1 MSIHDPDVARW
12 SRNSVAW
19 GAALW
24 ALLALFSALGL
35 TGLDPLELALLLAFF
50 VIIPLATSLALS
62 SLDTDSKPDRLPRLV
77 ALAQP
82 WAALAAATSFLPP
95 RGLLAAACATL
106 WLLFTLLVALAGAL
120 RLLRSH
126 PPSLAETC
134 LSLALIYLPIGAF
147 WFVLARLGA
156 HPLGF
161 GRTTVLLTAVHFH
174 FITLAALVLTGLTG
188 RALPA
193 MGWPRTTYRLAAVGM
208 LITPLLV
215 AGGITI
221 TQLTNVRAPESAA
234 AVLLALCLMLV
245 AALSLRYVVPAKRP
259 PLARALLTVSGASV
273 FLAMLLAGAYAI
285 GNVTSAWT
293 ITIPEMI
300 AVHGSLN
307 ALGFGLCGLIGW
319 RLSIDND
326 ERKPQGA

>member
-1 MSIHDPDVARW
+1 MSIHDPDVTRW
-12 SRNSVAW
+12 SRVSAAW

-24 ALLALFSALGL
+24 ALLALSWALGL
-35 TGLDPLELALLLAFF
+35 TRLDPLELALLLAFF
-50 VIIPLATSLALS
+50 VIIPLATPLALS
-62 SLDTDSKPDRLPRLV
+62 SPHSASPLDRLPRLV

-82 WAALAAATSFLPP
+82 LAALAAATSFLPP
-95 RGLLAAACATL
+95 RGLLTAACGSL
-106 WLLFTLLVALAGAL
+106 WLLFTLLVALAGAS
-120 RLLRSH
+120 RLIRS
-126 PPSLAETC
+126 PARSLAETC
-134 LSLALIYLPIGAF
+134 LAAALIYLPVGAI
-147 WFVLARLGA
+147 WFVLARLDA

-161 GRTTVLLTAVHFH
+161 SRTTVLLTAVHFH
-174 FITLAALVLTGLTG
+174 FVTLAALVLTGLTG

-193 MGWPRTTYRLAAVGM
+193 MGQPRTIYRLAAGGM
-208 LITPLLV
+208 LVAPLLV

-221 TQLTNVRAPESAA
+221 TQLSGVRAPESIAA
-234 AVLLALCLMLV
+234 ALLALCLMLV

-273 FLAMLLAGAYAI
+273 LLAMLLASGYAI
-285 GNVTSAWT
+285 GNVTNAWT

-307 ALGFGLCGLIGW
+307 ALGFGLCGLLGW